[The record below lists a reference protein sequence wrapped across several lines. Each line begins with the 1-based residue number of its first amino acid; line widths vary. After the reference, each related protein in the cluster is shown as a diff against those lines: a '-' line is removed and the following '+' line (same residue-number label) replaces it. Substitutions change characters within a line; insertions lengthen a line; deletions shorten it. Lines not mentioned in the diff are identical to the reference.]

1 MHLVATG
8 KDQAVFDAADELARG
23 LEARGVEVLYDDRP
37 KVSPG
42 VKFADAELLGVPL
55 VVVVG
60 RGLADGVVE
69 VRSRAGGD
77 SENVPV
83 ADAVEV
89 VAGKVSALL

>member
-1 MHLVATG
+1 M
-8 KDQAVFDAADELARG
+8 
-23 LEARGVEVLYDDRP
+23 
-37 KVSPG
+37 
-42 VKFADAELLGVPL
+42 KFADAELLGVPL

-83 ADAVEV
+83 VDAVDV
-89 VAGKVSALL
+89 VAAKVAGLL